1 MKIGE
6 EGQLLEFYERYLS
19 AFHDLDAQ
27 KMNEFYEAPSIF
39 VTDSETIIL
48 SDDAT
53 LKGFFQKMMEGL
65 VDRGYSHTK
74 IEDMNIKKISDSLV
88 QMDGLAIRFVKDG
101 NELERVGF
109 TYFIRKADETWRFS
123 VVVARPP
130 VLQG

>member
-1 MKIGE
+1 MKIEE

-53 LKGFFQKMMEGL
+53 LKGFFQKMMEVKCYYFL
-65 VDRGYSHTK
+65 KLQNV
-74 IEDMNIKKISDSLV
+74 IKVL
-88 QMDGLAIRFVKDG
+88 
-101 NELERVGF
+101 GF
-109 TYFIRKADETWRFS
+109 
-123 VVVARPP
+123 
-130 VLQG
+130 